1 MKRLYTRFTLLAIVI
16 ILLTLHLYS
25 CTGSGYVLAEVIYR
39 AEYTVPPRTSVIIA
53 IQLNQQD
60 SVVGTLESLATCT
73 VEFCIDVAGVVL
85 DPNNRVVEIFRI
97 NYTKPLTRFSIKT
110 LDAGVYRVILVNL
123 ISFEAYVRLTI
134 ERVSG
139 IVATPPKVIIP
150 TTTIYTTITT
160 TTTVPIPTT
169 ILSTTTT
176 TIEKTIAILI
186 STTSTYTKTT
196 TSTETIT
203 VTTTT
208 TMYTKEVSTVY
219 TKEVSYVEK
228 TTTYIVTI
236 TTTITKVT
244 EVEKEKTVTIAF
256 PVTTT
261 IQIPAPTPRGIPDI
275 YILISFIAVLVIAVA
290 TVAVYILLKFL
301 RRS

>member
-16 ILLTLHLYS
+16 ILLTLYLYS
-25 CTGSGYVLAEVIYR
+25 STGSGYVLAEVIYR
-39 AEYTVPPRTSVIIA
+39 AEYTVPPRTSVIIT

-186 STTSTYTKTT
+186 PTTSTYTKTT

-208 TMYTKEVSTVY
+208 TMY

>member
-16 ILLTLHLYS
+16 ILLTLYLYS
-25 CTGSGYVLAEVIYR
+25 GTGSGYVLAEVIYR

-176 TIEKTIAILI
+176 TIEKTITILI
-186 STTSTYTKTT
+186 PTTSTYTKTT

-208 TMYTKEVSTVY
+208 TMYTKEVS
-219 TKEVSYVEK
+219 YVEK
-228 TTTYIVTI
+228 TATHIVTI

-256 PVTTT
+256 PITTT
-261 IQIPAPTPRGIPDI
+261 TRIPAPTPRGIPDI

-290 TVAVYILLKFL
+290 VAGSISTVNTCE
-301 RRS
+301 

>member
-16 ILLTLHLYS
+16 ILLTLYLYS

-186 STTSTYTKTT
+186 PTTSTYTKTT

-208 TMYTKEVSTVY
+208 TMY

-261 IQIPAPTPRGIPDI
+261 IRIPAPTPRGIPDI

-290 TVAVYILLKFL
+290 AVAVYILLKFL

>member
-16 ILLTLHLYS
+16 ILLTLYLYS

-123 ISFEAYVRLTI
+123 ISFEAYVRV
-134 ERVSG
+134 RV
-139 IVATPPKVIIP
+139 
-150 TTTIYTTITT
+150 
-160 TTTVPIPTT
+160 
-169 ILSTTTT
+169 
-176 TIEKTIAILI
+176 
-186 STTSTYTKTT
+186 
-196 TSTETIT
+196 
-203 VTTTT
+203 
-208 TMYTKEVSTVY
+208 
-219 TKEVSYVEK
+219 
-228 TTTYIVTI
+228 
-236 TTTITKVT
+236 
-244 EVEKEKTVTIAF
+244 
-256 PVTTT
+256 
-261 IQIPAPTPRGIPDI
+261 
-275 YILISFIAVLVIAVA
+275 
-290 TVAVYILLKFL
+290 
-301 RRS
+301 